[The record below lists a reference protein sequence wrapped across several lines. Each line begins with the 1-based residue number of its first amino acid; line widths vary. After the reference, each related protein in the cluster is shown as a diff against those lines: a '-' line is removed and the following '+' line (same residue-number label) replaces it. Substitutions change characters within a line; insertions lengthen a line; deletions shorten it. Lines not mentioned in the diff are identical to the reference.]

1 MVFNKIK
8 WVLAVLLVFFLI
20 LATNF
25 IDKNNFNRIKDS
37 IVNIYEDRLLAKGIL
52 FDMSM
57 LVNEKYLAVR
67 TQDDSFTVAQN
78 NKLNAQI
85 NKLVNEFKTTKLIS
99 EEQEIFDELSLNI
112 EEVNALENDSIVNNE
127 VIAEKLDEVK
137 YNLVQLSKIQLEEGK
152 RQMFLGK
159 KAIDSVELLSQIEVY
174 CLIFLAII
182 IQIIVLSGFKKK
194 KKSS

>member
-1 MVFNKIK
+1 MVYSKLK

-25 IDKNNFNRIKDS
+25 IDKNNFNRVKDS

-57 LVNEKYLAVR
+57 IVNEKYIAVK
-67 TQDDSFTVAQN
+67 TQDTEFLKTKNKNVN
-78 NKLNAQI
+78 NQI
-85 NKLVNEFKTTKLIS
+85 NALITEFKTTKLIN
-99 EEQEIFDELSLNI
+99 EEQEIFDELTLNLK
-112 EEVNALENDSIVNNE
+112 ELNKLESDNTNNTLVANKLNDI
-127 VIAEKLDEVK
+127 KL
-137 YNLVQLSKIQLEEGK
+137 NLVALSKIQLEEGK

-194 KKSS
+194 KA

>member
-25 IDKNNFNRIKDS
+25 IDKNNFNRVKDS

-85 NKLVNEFKTTKLIS
+85 NKLVNDFKTTKLIPK
-99 EEQEIFDELSLNI
+99 EKEIFDELSLNI
-112 EEVNALENDSIVNNE
+112 EEVNALEKDSLVYNE

-174 CLIFLAII
+174 CLIFLAVI